1 MSSNEECYIQT
12 TFQLKSC
19 TVKELPSNEAAT
31 KATPFIIEHSSG
43 KHSDYSHVQEQ
54 GMRVL
59 SQIRTAQSIH
69 VDIKEQKKKKKR
81 VIRLLQAFIAI
92 PCPICPCQ
100 QEGLQ
105 RPAIMVKRAYFNIF
119 YIFRRKDNSEYH
131 RKAKVQAFVCSASLK
146 CILQSSGTHL
156 HVGS

>member
-1 MSSNEECYIQT
+1 MVVLFWFIVIKVMSSNEECYIQT

-69 VDIKEQKKKKKR
+69 VDIKEQKKKKKKSDKITPGFHSYSMSNLSMPTR
-81 VIRLLQAFIAI
+81 RLT
-92 PCPICPCQ
+92 
-100 QEGLQ
+100 ETSHHG
-105 RPAIMVKRAYFNIF
+105 
-119 YIFRRKDNSEYH
+119 
-131 RKAKVQAFVCSASLK
+131 
-146 CILQSSGTHL
+146 
-156 HVGS
+156 